1 MTGLL
6 VAVVMLLFVCVPP
19 SAPWA
24 DTAPGL
30 QNRVAQADNSQ
41 IVPPDPEQ
49 SAEAPVASSAA
60 EVLRLRDLIG
70 EKRDEIEAG
79 RSAALEQVEA
89 TYRADLAA
97 IEPKDMFETELEYQ
111 QRDAREKSEVE
122 LQRAR
127 DVSDV
132 HREHDLA
139 LRDEVE
145 PMVQQVRELLSRDDI
160 VPADA
165 IDSHLENYDAERKVF
180 TGTLKID
187 SVLVQMNARIYLP
200 MKREDAKALWKNR
213 ELLKGKVRVSM
224 SVRSLDIGLEE
235 FWLEDPESG
244 SRTEE
249 RIAVVEMRHPGER
262 AASAEK
268 RQGAAR
274 FKSSALALAN
284 RAAKKSGFSLISF
297 ENDNWRQGVVAEYNR
312 LIQEAKSVFSK
323 DPHVQGLRPLQ
334 DSGSN
339 SQVRDAVA
347 TAAHSLE
354 TYFSS
359 LFRSD
364 MAFVSSASALANR
377 AAKKSGFSLISFEND
392 NWRQGM
398 VAEYNRLIQ
407 EAKSV
412 FSKDPHVQGLRPL
425 QDSGSNSQVRDA
437 VATAAHSLETYFSS
451 LFRSDMAFVSSA
463 SALANRAAKKSGFSL
478 ISFENDNWRQGM
490 VAEYNRLIQEAKSV
504 FSKDPHVQGL
514 RPLQD
519 SGSNSQVRDA
529 VATAAH
535 SLETYFSSLFRS
547 DMAFVSSASALANRA
562 AKKSS
567 FSLNSFENDNWGRG
581 VVAEYNRLIQEA
593 KSVFSKD
600 PHVQALKE
608 LHYGGSGS
616 WGQAAGVVASAAKKL
631 ESIMANVK
639 TAPRKIVA
647 QATTLKSPPLNY
659 LPYSGRFSPDAHK
672 LAKLLGRGFSPDAR
686 DENGWTDLHYAAVL
700 NLPGLASALLDA
712 GADPNAKLKRDGKAF
727 SFRLKSTLSQFGLG
741 VENWVRADA
750 APLIYAA
757 VVNAHSVAALL
768 LAHGAEVD
776 AQVSWGDTPLHSAAI
791 FNAHS
796 VAELLIGRGANLRAK
811 RNANLPDFEGW
822 TPLDLSIFNK
832 AAEAE
837 ALLRRHEAPC
847 NKKCS

>member
-6 VAVVMLLFVCVPP
+6 VAVVMLLFVCVPF

-30 QNRVAQADNSQ
+30 QSRVAQADNSQ

-49 SAEAPVASSAA
+49 PAEAPAASSAADPAA

-79 RSAALEQVEA
+79 RSAALEEVEA
-89 TYRADLAA
+89 TYRANLAA

-160 VPADA
+160 VPAGA
-165 IDSHLENYDAERKVF
+165 IDANLENYDAERNVF

-187 SVLVQMNARIYLP
+187 SVLVQTNARIYLP
-200 MKREDAKALWKNR
+200 MKREKARVLWKSR
-213 ELLKGKVRVSM
+213 ESLQGKVRVSM
-224 SVRSLDIGLEE
+224 NVRSLDIGLEE

-274 FKSSALALAN
+274 FKSSVLALAN
-284 RAAKKSGFSLISF
+284 RAAKKSSFSLNSF
-297 ENDNWRQGVVAEYNR
+297 ENDNWRQGV
-312 LIQEAKSVFSK
+312 
-323 DPHVQGLRPLQ
+323 
-334 DSGSN
+334 
-339 SQVRDAVA
+339 
-347 TAAHSLE
+347 
-354 TYFSS
+354 
-359 LFRSD
+359 
-364 MAFVSSASALANR
+364 
-377 AAKKSGFSLISFEND
+377 
-392 NWRQGM
+392 
-398 VAEYNRLIQ
+398 
-407 EAKSV
+407 
-412 FSKDPHVQGLRPL
+412 
-425 QDSGSNSQVRDA
+425 
-437 VATAAHSLETYFSS
+437 
-451 LFRSDMAFVSSA
+451 
-463 SALANRAAKKSGFSL
+463 
-478 ISFENDNWRQGM
+478 

-567 FSLNSFENDNWGRG
+567 FSLNSFENDNWRQGMVAEYNRLIQEAKSVFSKDPHVQGLRPLQDSGSNSQVRDAVATAAHSLETYFSSLFRSDMAFVSSASALANRVAKKSSFSLNSFENDNWGRG

-616 WGQAAGVVASAAKKL
+616 WGQAAGVVASAAKRL

-647 QATTLKSPPLNY
+647 QATILKSPPLNY
-659 LPYSGRFSPDAHK
+659 LPYSGRFSSDTHK
-672 LAKLLGRGFSPDAR
+672 LAKLLGRAFSPDAR
-686 DENGWTDLHYAAVL
+686 DENGWTDLSYAAVL
-700 NLPGLASALLDA
+700 NLPGLVSALLDA
-712 GADPNAKLKRDGKAF
+712 GADPDAKVKSDGK
-727 SFRLKSTLSQFGLG
+727 SVSNRCKSILSQFGINAEAWTRSGG
-741 VENWVRADA
+741 VPLHA
-750 APLIYAA
+750 AWLNDRSVTANLI
-757 VVNAHSVAALL
+757 V
-768 LAHGAEVD
+768 HGAKID
-776 AQVSWGDTPLHSAAI
+776 AKTVTGWTPLHSATWGNSLSA
-791 FNAHS
+791 
-796 VAELLIGRGANLRAK
+796 AELLIGQGADIRAK
-811 RNANLPDFEGW
+811 TENGW
-822 TPLDLSIFNK
+822 TPLDTAIEAE